1 MSKAPGP
8 GRRPGPGVPPNNNSM
23 RDVTNEPDDESFPR
37 VVAMARLWL
46 VVLGTVWLILGVAL
60 SVTEFSTSPWLC
72 LLLLSMAVVHFLVAR
87 FGSHR
92 VALIFSVYFP

>member
-1 MSKAPGP
+1 
-8 GRRPGPGVPPNNNSM
+8 M
-23 RDVTNEPDDESFPR
+23 RDVTTRPEPEYFPR

-46 VVLGTVWLILGVAL
+46 LVLGAVWLILGVAL

-72 LLLLSMAVVHFLVAR
+72 LLLLAMAGAHFLVAR

>member
-1 MSKAPGP
+1 
-8 GRRPGPGVPPNNNSM
+8 M
-23 RDVTNEPDDESFPR
+23 RDVATEPDAESFPR

-46 VVLGTVWLILGVAL
+46 LILGTVWLILGVAL
-60 SVTEFSTSPWLC
+60 SVTEFSSSPWLC
-72 LLLLSMAVVHFLVAR
+72 LLLLALAGAHFLVAR